1 MVKGEIRKAQASV
14 LTIVLIILIV
24 IILAAVLWNILVPL
38 IRDEGE
44 KVSFGQFSV
53 NLEVT
58 DVIMFEH
65 GVLSV
70 SVNRGV
76 GEAELDGLKFV
87 FTDAEGNAVTRDREE
102 IGELETKTYS
112 FSAIT
117 GIGKVEKVD
126 VAPIINNELGMPTQS
141 EIGSVLEVPYGV
153 VSWWRFDENGNDF
166 VGGNTCLLID
176 DYDYDCGVD
185 GLNLN
190 NFSISFWMLERD
202 DGIIIE
208 TNNYKIILEDKKIKF
223 EDLVSGED
231 RGNLVSD
238 EEIKEE
244 WNHVLI
250 SVSTILKIY
259 VNNRVKAI
267 NFAGFDN
274 SDNSDLTS
282 FQIDKE
288 IKDVM
293 FFNKPISSE
302 NVEGLYKNQLR

>member
-1 MVKGEIRKAQASV
+1 
-14 LTIVLIILIV
+14 
-24 IILAAVLWNILVPL
+24 
-38 IRDEGE
+38 
-44 KVSFGQFSV
+44 
-53 NLEVT
+53 
-58 DVIMFEH
+58 
-65 GVLSV
+65 
-70 SVNRGV
+70 
-76 GEAELDGLKFV
+76 
-87 FTDAEGNAVTRDREE
+87 
-102 IGELETKTYS
+102 
-112 FSAIT
+112 
-117 GIGKVEKVD
+117 
-126 VAPIINNELGMPTQS
+126 
-141 EIGSVLEVPYGV
+141 
-153 VSWWRFDENGNDF
+153 
-166 VGGNTCLLID
+166 
-176 DYDYDCGVD
+176 
-185 GLNLN
+185 
-190 NFSISFWMLERD
+190 MLERD

-231 RGNLVSD
+231 RVNLVSD